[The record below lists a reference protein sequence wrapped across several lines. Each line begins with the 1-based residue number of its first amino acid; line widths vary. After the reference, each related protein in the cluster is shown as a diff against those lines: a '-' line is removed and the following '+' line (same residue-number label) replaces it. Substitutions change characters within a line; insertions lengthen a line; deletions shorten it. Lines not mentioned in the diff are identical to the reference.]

1 MIATQLGTSLGPVLA
16 LAPLLQHDL
25 ALRVDVGRVDLRR
38 LADQRRQQLQRP
50 PEEVRRHVQE
60 EDRLLEGRV
69 GVLVRAEGDAV
80 GLELP
85 QRREP
90 RPVLLVARPER
101 EVFQDVREAPFV
113 VRLVDGARPDRNH
126 ELHAVARLVIFAPV
140 IREAALRQHAGLRL
154 RAPREWRVVVE
165 RTGPLRQRLEEF
177 FHGFLLALLPVRRI
191 AGGCHAVSLRA
202 TTAAPQ
208 SELSSHR
215 RAITAGPLAYRQ
227 ES

>member
-16 LAPLLQHDL
+16 LAPFLQHDL

-50 PEEVRRHVQE
+50 PEEVRRHVQKK
-60 EDRLLEGRV
+60 DRLLEGRI

-90 RPVLLVARPER
+90 RPVLLVARPES

-113 VRLVDGARPDRNH
+113 VRLVDGARSHRNH

-154 RAPREWRVVVE
+154 GSSRERRVVVE
-165 RTGPLRQRLEEF
+165 RAGPLRQRLDEF
-177 FHGFLLALLPVRRI
+177 FHGFLLALLPV
-191 AGGCHAVSLRA
+191 
-202 TTAAPQ
+202 
-208 SELSSHR
+208 
-215 RAITAGPLAYRQ
+215 
-227 ES
+227 

>member
-50 PEEVRRHVQE
+50 PEEVRRHVQKK
-60 EDRLLEGRV
+60 DRLLEGRV
-69 GVLVRAEGDAV
+69 RVLVRAEGDAV

-90 RPVLLVARPER
+90 RPLLLVARPER

-113 VRLVDGARPDRNH
+113 VRLVDGPRPHRNH

-140 IREAALRQHAGLRL
+140 IREPALRQHAGLRL
-154 RAPREWRVVVE
+154 GSSREWRVVVE
-165 RTGPLRQRLEEF
+165 RACPLRQRLEEF
-177 FHGFLLALLPVRRI
+177 FHGFLLALLPV
-191 AGGCHAVSLRA
+191 
-202 TTAAPQ
+202 
-208 SELSSHR
+208 
-215 RAITAGPLAYRQ
+215 
-227 ES
+227 